1 MKSAKKRIVHTLTAA
16 ATCAAMVSPAA
27 AFDLTGGYYMT
38 YGDANSYSL
47 PINGLEVMA
56 GPGQIDLYTKLGLQ
70 SQLGNPIAGIWTAIW
85 VVLTVIGAVMAGK
98 GAEWTNPIRRVVPLE
113 VLNERGR

>member
-70 SQLGNPIAGIWTAIW
+70 SRALARTA
-85 VVLTVIGAVMAGK
+85 
-98 GAEWTNPIRRVVPLE
+98 P
-113 VLNERGR
+113 